1 LKRTDTPSRLWLILA
16 TLPLTIDFALG
27 YFSIWD
33 NTHLSRFLT
42 GALLS
47 SVAAFYIMPGLIELS
62 SAIGRR
68 TYRES
73 VTEVPK

>member
-1 LKRTDTPSRLWLILA
+1 MLA
-16 TLPLTIDFALG
+16 TLPLLIDFALG

-47 SVAAFYIMPGLIELS
+47 SVAVFYVMPGLIDLS
-62 SAIGRR
+62 SAIARR
-68 TYRES
+68 LGRES
-73 VTEVPK
+73 ASEA